1 MMTQLD
7 VALAYLDRCQQEM
20 LRLWETIVR
29 LETPSAAPEAV
40 DKLAS
45 HLDTYCNALG
55 METEKFR
62 PEGAGTCLSAWT
74 AERELSP
81 VLLLGHMDTVH
92 PAGSFPGSAWT
103 EKDDGCVYGPGVHDC
118 KGGLVIALYVIR
130 ALQYAGY
137 DRRQLKLALASDEE
151 TAHTLSKRKVVDY
164 LQKTASGCG
173 AVFTF
178 ESGLIGGI
186 GFLVACFGGGQLFMA
201 KKEKQAERDF
211 SKEGNEEN
219 KVCDETTQK
228 EDNIQ

>member
-74 AERELSP
+74 A
-81 VLLLGHMDTVH
+81 
-92 PAGSFPGSAWT
+92 
-103 EKDDGCVYGPGVHDC
+103 
-118 KGGLVIALYVIR
+118 
-130 ALQYAGY
+130 
-137 DRRQLKLALASDEE
+137 
-151 TAHTLSKRKVVDY
+151 
-164 LQKTASGCG
+164 
-173 AVFTF
+173 
-178 ESGLIGGI
+178 
-186 GFLVACFGGGQLFMA
+186 
-201 KKEKQAERDF
+201 
-211 SKEGNEEN
+211 
-219 KVCDETTQK
+219 
-228 EDNIQ
+228 